1 MSTELQLADQK
12 IENGLFIEAS
22 AGTGQTFSVAAL
34 IVRELA
40 MDDTLSISEILVTT
54 FTRAAAAELRDRIR
68 RRIVQT
74 ARALQDK
81 ADPKDDVVLAKLLQ
95 GTDAEVKARR
105 LNLMRAVVEF
115 DTATIATIHS
125 ICSKVIALAGET
137 SVLGNQNDQARI
149 ISEVVNDL
157 VVSELAH
164 RHAVDVTRIIK
175 VVESKIGEP
184 LTEIWFDAQEIGDI
198 TLLSEVHDLVLK
210 AIERV
215 EARLTENP
223 VYDSL
228 IRDAARILLP
238 TDGGVVGEEFRRR
251 YKYLIVDE
259 AQDTD
264 AQQWAIFRKM
274 FPYGSDSTNCLMAVG
289 DPKQSIYKFRG
300 ADIYAYREER
310 DKGTTRTLSTNYRSD
325 GPMLT
330 GLNALFANTSFGAG
344 IAYTSVNESS
354 DKSASA
360 LKNLAP
366 ISILTLEKM
375 TNKDLLAQP
384 IAQHVLKLLTSGA
397 TINDEK
403 IQPSDIVVLVKTG
416 NVGRAIERELRLLGV
431 PAVSAGTTSVM
442 KDEMAEVWRVL
453 LRALARP
460 SDAGRARHLLSTPL
474 FDVPLTLSAVL
485 DDGFIAG
492 VQEIIADWSIR
503 LRAEGVAALAM
514 HILSDPRTVSTLSAG
529 KNGERN
535 LTDFSHVTDLLNAEM
550 KGNGCSAD
558 AALEAF
564 ARLSELDDSSE
575 IVSRRVESDAHA
587 VQIMTVFGSKGLEF
601 PVVVVADLWKEED
614 FFKATEV
621 PIFHV
626 HPQDE
631 RVGIDGK
638 PISGRVMDLG
648 FVTGQVSPLGDDRR
662 DDDTFEEFARHLY
675 VAATRAKHH
684 LCLAYVSGTN
694 SVIDKRMD
702 PEVLENGISGVIDKI
717 TSVVVDN
724 PKPFKAV
731 ASKSKNHKFGVAES
745 DARVQQTY
753 QRTSFSGIT
762 AIQKGEGATN
772 VRIEAQPGDDEGAK
786 VFERKVGYAS
796 STAQFGVPS
805 MPLSRIP
812 GGTHIGKILHSVY
825 EKVDPAHP
833 ELRNHV
839 ASVVKKYVTGKM
851 FTQHGDNIIDGIVL
865 TLTTPLGGPLG
876 DNTLATLGTTNRAA
890 EMSFEMSLAHLTD
903 GVVARDIGVL
913 LQQVLPTSDVLA
925 PYAAMLTDDS
935 FNIPLAGLING
946 SIDALLRVTEVDGSF
961 SLFISDYKS
970 NRLDRDGD
978 AQIIDGYSAERM
990 LHEMEHHHY
999 PLQAIIYGAAV
1010 YRYLRWRSPQIDA
1023 DKTVRGFGYMFIRG
1037 MVGQDT
1043 PVDAQGNRHGIFTW
1057 QAPAGFWARMSELF
1071 AGVRP

>member
-22 AGTGQTFSVAAL
+22 AGTGKTFSVAAL

-40 MDDTLSISEILVTT
+40 MDNNLSISEILVTT

-74 ARALQDK
+74 ARALKDK
-81 ADPKDDVVLAKLLQ
+81 SDPKDDVVLAKLLK
-95 GTDAEVKARR
+95 GTDEEVETRR
-105 LNLMRAVVEF
+105 RNLLRAVVEF
-115 DTATIATIHS
+115 DMATIATIHS
-125 ICSKVIALAGET
+125 ICSKVISLAGET
-137 SVLGNQNDQARI
+137 SVLGNQNDQKRI

-164 RHAVDVTRIIK
+164 RHAVDVERIIK
-175 VVESKIGEP
+175 VVEAKIGEP
-184 LTEIWFDAQEIGDI
+184 LTKIWFDAQEIVDS
-198 TLLSEVHDLVLK
+198 TLLSEVYDLVLK

-215 EARLTENP
+215 ETRLTENP

-228 IRDAARILLP
+228 IRDAARILEP
-238 TDGGVVGEEFRRR
+238 KNGGVVGEEFRRR

-274 FPYGSDSTNCLMAVG
+274 FPYGTSNHNCLMAVG

-344 IAYTSVNESS
+344 IGYTQV
-354 DKSASA
+354 SASPDKA
-360 LKNLAP
+360 TSAVQNLAP
-366 ISILTLEKM
+366 ISILTLPKI
-375 TNKDLLAQP
+375 TNKDFLAKP
-384 IAQHVLKLLTSGA
+384 IALHVLKLLTSGV
-397 TINDEK
+397 TINDEAV
-403 IQPSDIVVLVKTG
+403 QPSDIVVLVKTG

-431 PAVSAGTTSVM
+431 PAVSAGTSSVM

-460 SDAGRARHLLSTPL
+460 SDAGRARHLISTPL
-474 FDVPLTLSAVL
+474 FNVPLTLPAVL
-485 DDGFIAG
+485 NEDFITR
-492 VQEIIADWSIR
+492 VQEIIADWAIR
-503 LRAEGVAALAM
+503 LRADGISALAM
-514 HILSDPRTVSTLSAG
+514 HILSDPRTVSALSAG

-550 KGNGCSAD
+550 KGAGCSAD

-564 ARLSELDDSSE
+564 AFLSELDDSSE
-575 IVSRRVESDAHA
+575 VVSRRVESDAHA

-601 PVVVVADLWKEED
+601 PFVVVADLWKEED

-621 PIFHV
+621 PVFHV
-626 HPQDE
+626 HAEDK
-631 RVGIDGK
+631 RAGLDGK
-638 PISGRVMDLG
+638 PVSGRVMDLG
-648 FVTGQVSPLGDDRR
+648 FVTDQLSSLGDSRR

-684 LCLAYVSGTN
+684 LCLAYVSGTD

-702 PEVLENGISGVIDKI
+702 SQVLENGLPGVIDMVE
-717 TSVVVDN
+717 SVVVNN
-724 PKPFKAV
+724 PPVF
-731 ASKSKNHKFGVAES
+731 VAEEKES
-745 DARVQQTY
+745 TDGKREVAEAGALVQQTY

-762 AIQKGEGATN
+762 AIQKGEGSTN
-772 VRIEAQPGDDEGAK
+772 QRLEAQPGDDEGAK

-796 STAQFGVPS
+796 SSAKFGVPT

-851 FTQHGDNIIDGIVL
+851 FKQHGENIIDGVVL
-865 TLTTPLGGPLG
+865 SLVTPLGGPLA
-876 DNTLATLGTTNRAA
+876 DHTLASLGTKNRAA
-890 EMSFEMSLAHLTD
+890 EMSFEMSLVSLTK
-903 GVVARDIGVL
+903 GVLVSDIGVL
-913 LQQVLPTSDVLA
+913 LQQILPADDVLA
-925 PYAAMLTDDS
+925 PYAAKLVDNS

-946 SIDALLRVTEVDGSF
+946 SIDALLRVVEDDGSF

-978 AQIIDGYSAERM
+978 VQLIDAYSADRM

-1010 YRYLRWRSPQIDA
+1010 YRYLRWRSPEIDA
-1023 DKTVRGFGYMFIRG
+1023 DKAVSGFAYMFIRG
-1037 MVGQDT
+1037 MVGGDT
-1043 PVDAQGNRHGIFTW
+1043 PVDAQGSRHGVFTW
-1057 QAPAGFWARMSELF
+1057 QAPNGFWARMSELF
-1071 AGVRP
+1071 AGERP

>member
-12 IENGLFIEAS
+12 IENGLFVEAS
-22 AGTGQTFSVAAL
+22 AGTGKTFSVAAL

-40 MDDTLSISEILVTT
+40 MDDNLSISEILVTT

-74 ARALQDK
+74 ARALEERP
-81 ADPKDDVVLAKLLQ
+81 DPKDDVVLKKLLN
-95 GTDAEVKARR
+95 GTDEEIKARR
-105 LNLMRAVVEF
+105 RNLMRAVVEF

-125 ICSKVIALAGET
+125 ICSKVISLAGET

-157 VVSELAH
+157 VVSEIAH
-164 RHAVDVTRIIK
+164 RYAVDVNRIIK

-184 LTEIWFDAQEIGDI
+184 LTEIWFDTKEIGD
-198 TLLSEVHDLVLK
+198 TALLSEVYDLVVK

-215 EARLTENP
+215 ETRLTENP

-228 IRDAARILLP
+228 IRDAARILSP
-238 TDGGVVGEEFRRR
+238 ADGGVVGEEFRRR

-274 FPYGSDSTNCLMAVG
+274 FPYGSSSTNCLMAVG

-310 DKGTTRTLSTNYRSD
+310 DKGITRTLSTNYRSD
-325 GPMLT
+325 GPMLN
-330 GLNALFANTSFGAG
+330 GLNALFAGTSFGAG
-344 IAYTSVNESS
+344 IDYTHVTVAP
-354 DKSASA
+354 DKSQSA
-360 LKNLAP
+360 LTNLSP
-366 ISILTLEKM
+366 IAILNIASM
-375 TNKDLLAQP
+375 SNKDLLAEP
-384 IAQHVLKLLTSGA
+384 IAQHVLRLVTSDA
-397 TINDEK
+397 TVNGEK

-474 FDVPLTLSAVL
+474 FDVPLKLSAVL

-492 VQEIIADWSIR
+492 VQETIADWAIR

-550 KGNGCSAD
+550 KGSGCSAD

-614 FFKATEV
+614 RFKPKEV
-621 PIFHV
+621 PIFHLYAD
-626 HPQDE
+626 DE
-631 RVGIDGK
+631 RVGVNGQ
-638 PISGRVMDLG
+638 PLAGRVMDLG
-648 FVTGQVSPLGDDRR
+648 FVTAQLSSLGDSRR
-662 DDDTFEEFARHLY
+662 DNDTFEELARHLY

-702 PEVLENGISGVIDKI
+702 QEVLENGIPGVIDKI
-717 TSVVVDN
+717 PSVVVDN
-724 PKPFKAV
+724 PTPFKASAGTSKKGTLEV
-731 ASKSKNHKFGVAES
+731 AMSAATVK
-745 DARVQQTY
+745 QTY
-753 QRTSFSGIT
+753 QRTSFTGIT
-762 AIQKGEGATN
+762 NLQKGEGSTN
-772 VRIEAQPGDDEGAK
+772 VRLEALPGDDEGAK

-833 ELRNHV
+833 DLRAHV
-839 ASVVKKYVTGKM
+839 ASVVKKEVRGKM
-851 FTQHGDNIIDGIVL
+851 FADHGDNIIDGIVL
-865 TLTTPLGGPLG
+865 TLTTPLGGPLAG
-876 DNTLATLGTTNRAA
+876 HTLASLGIKNRAA
-890 EMSFEMSLAHLTD
+890 EMSFEMSLAHLAD
-903 GVVARDIGVL
+903 GVVAKDIGVL
-913 LQQVLPTSDVLA
+913 LQQILPATDVLA
-925 PYAAMLTDDS
+925 PYAAKLADDS

-946 SIDALLRVTEVDGSF
+946 SIDALLRVVESDGSF

-978 AQIIDGYSAERM
+978 AQLIDGYSAERM

-1023 DKTVRGFGYMFIRG
+1023 DKAVRGFAYMFIRG
-1037 MVGQDT
+1037 MVGEDT
-1043 PVDAQGNRHGIFTW
+1043 PVDMHGNRHGIFTW
-1057 QAPAGFWARMSELF
+1057 QAPAGFWARVSELF